1 MYPWFALGHITPF
14 LHMSNKLAR
23 KGHRISFFVPT
34 KTQSKIQHFNGFPH
48 LITFVPITVPHV
60 DGLPLGAETT
70 SDVPSPLIPLIMTAM
85 DRTKP
90 HIELLLRDLKP
101 HIVFFDFTHWIPMLA
116 RKLGIKT
123 VYFSVVSLVMMSY
136 SRGRELE
143 GQETATI
150 PFEKMF
156 LQPPN
161 GFPDSSIK
169 LHPHEMPYFVSVN
182 SQPFGNDMTLPDRFD
197 ISRIECDTFV
207 SKGFREMEGPF
218 ADFLERNFGK
228 PVLLAGP
235 VIPEPPMSSFS
246 LEEKWDKFLGQ
257 FKAGS
262 VIYCAFG
269 SENILKKGQFQELL
283 LGFKLSGLPFFAVLK
298 PPFGTETVEEALP
311 DGFAGRV
318 GGRGVVHSGWIQQQL
333 ILEHPSVGCYVT
345 HCGSG
350 SLIEGLVMCESCQLV
365 MIPNGSDQYFNAR
378 LIGNR
383 LKAGVEVERNEEDG
397 FLTRES
403 VCKAIK
409 TVMEENYSE
418 VGREVRA
425 NCAKLHELLRSKDME
440 SSYVDDLSQKLQV
453 LIN

>member
-1 MYPWFALGHITPF
+1 
-14 LHMSNKLAR
+14 
-23 KGHRISFFVPT
+23 
-34 KTQSKIQHFNGFPH
+34 
-48 LITFVPITVPHV
+48 
-60 DGLPLGAETT
+60 
-70 SDVPSPLIPLIMTAM
+70 
-85 DRTKP
+85 
-90 HIELLLRDLKP
+90 
-101 HIVFFDFTHWIPMLA
+101 
-116 RKLGIKT
+116 
-123 VYFSVVSLVMMSY
+123 
-136 SRGRELE
+136 
-143 GQETATI
+143 
-150 PFEKMF
+150 MF

-182 SQPFGNDMTLPDRFD
+182 SQPFGNDMTLR
-197 ISRIECDTFV
+197 
-207 SKGFREMEGPF
+207 FREMEGPF

-283 LGFKLSGLPFFAVLK
+283 LGFELSGLPFFAVLK

-318 GGRGVVHSGWIQQQL
+318 VGRGVVHSGWIQQQL

-345 HCGSG
+345 RCGSG
-350 SLIEGLVMCESCQLV
+350 SL
-365 MIPNGSDQYFNAR
+365 
-378 LIGNR
+378 
-383 LKAGVEVERNEEDG
+383 
-397 FLTRES
+397 REK

-418 VGREVRA
+418 
-425 NCAKLHELLRSKDME
+425 

-453 LIN
+453 LVN